1 VENTASAVR
10 ILIADDHPMFR
21 EGLRNLLDAE
31 PGFVV
36 VGEARDGDEAV
47 RLVQELRPDILL
59 LDVAMPRRPGLE
71 ALRELAALS
80 IPVQTILLT
89 GGIDKSEIVTALQF
103 GARGVVLKDAE
114 IDLLFKSIRSVM
126 AGEYWVGRECVSDLV
141 QTLRQMSTSPGAPF
155 DIGKNKFGLT
165 ARELEITS
173 CVATGY
179 TNKDIAVKFSI
190 SEDTVKH
197 HVSKVFDKVGAS
209 TRVELAL
216 FAAHH
221 GLIDIPQAHK

>member
-1 VENTASAVR
+1 MLFE
-10 ILIADDHPMFR
+10 
-21 EGLRNLLDAE
+21 AE

-71 ALRELAALS
+71 ALRELAVLS

-89 GGIDKSEIVTALQF
+89 GAIDKSEIVTALQL
-103 GARGVVLKDAE
+103 GARGVVLKDADM
-114 IDLLFKSIRSVM
+114 DLLFKSIRSVM

-141 QTLRQMSTSPGAPF
+141 QTLRQMSASPGAPF

-165 ARELEITS
+165 ARELEITA
-173 CVATGY
+173 CVATGH

-197 HVSKVFDKVGAS
+197 HLSKVFDKVGAS

-221 GLIDIPQAHK
+221 GLIDIPQAHQ